1 MIILVNYRNIGLH
14 FSIFDQCV
22 ERIVFSA
29 LVVPRMPTKRIATR
43 HYRVSVLDS
52 TYHEIN
58 ITVNR
63 KRFRFIWCIE
73 NAVYIAFLRRCF

>member
-22 ERIVFSA
+22 ERIFFFSA
-29 LVVPRMPTKRIATR
+29 VVVPRMQTKRNATH

-52 TYHEIN
+52 TYEIN

-63 KRFRFIWCIE
+63 KRFRFHL
-73 NAVYIAFLRRCF
+73 VY